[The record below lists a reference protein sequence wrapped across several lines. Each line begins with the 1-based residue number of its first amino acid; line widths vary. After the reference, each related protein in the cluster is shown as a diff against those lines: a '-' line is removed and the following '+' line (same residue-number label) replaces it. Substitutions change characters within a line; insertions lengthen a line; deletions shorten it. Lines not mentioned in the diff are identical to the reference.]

1 MLLVY
6 NYMATKASSVA
17 DAFFMP
23 FTISIDGIQIQ
34 IEFKEYNVQFVD
46 TAGLEKSNRIL
57 TY

>member
-1 MLLVY
+1 
-6 NYMATKASSVA
+6 MATKASSVA